1 MERPPNLNRLIEVS
15 TPAMHDIRI
24 AAAQF
29 EARDRDKDYN
39 LGRIEALAR
48 QAVDQG
54 AQIVSFHECCITGYT
69 FLQELS
75 RVELER
81 LAEPVPD
88 GPSTRRLLELSRQLG
103 VPLLAGLVESEG
115 GKLFN
120 TYVAVAPEG
129 FVAKHRKIHAFIS
142 KHLTCGDRFTV
153 FDLCGV
159 RCGILT
165 CYDNN
170 LVENPRITT
179 MMGAE
184 VIFAPHVTCGLP
196 SPMPGRGKIDKRL
209 WDNRQ
214 RDPVPLRMEFQGPKG
229 RAWLM
234 RWLPAR
240 AYENGV
246 YYVFTNAVGVDHD
259 TIKTGNAM
267 ILDPY
272 GEILAESTALGDDV
286 VTAVCT
292 PEKIEQSGGRRY
304 LRARR
309 PEMYGKL
316 IEPLPDGQTPEI
328 NPGWR
333 LPTGR

>member
-1 MERPPNLNRLIEVS
+1 MRDV
-15 TPAMHDIRI
+15 RI

-29 EARDRDKDYN
+29 EARDADKEYN

-48 QAVDQG
+48 RAVAEG
-54 AQIVSFHECCITGYT
+54 AEIVSFHECSISGYT
-69 FLQELS
+69 FLQDLS
-75 RVELER
+75 REELAA

-88 GPSTRRLLELSRQLG
+88 GPSTRRLIGLSRELG
-103 VPLLAGLVESEG
+103 AALLAGLIEAEG
-115 GKLFN
+115 DLLCN
-120 TYVAVAPEG
+120 TCVAVSPEG
-129 FVAKHRKIHAFIS
+129 FVAKFHKLHTFIS
-142 KHLTCGDRFTV
+142 PHLTPGSGYKV

-159 RCGILT
+159 RCSILI

-170 LVENPRITT
+170 LVENPRIVT

-196 SPMPGRGKIDKRL
+196 SPMPGRGKIAKEL
-209 WDNRQ
+209 WDNRD
-214 RDPVPLRMEFQGPKG
+214 RNPVPLRMEFEGPKG

-246 YYVFTNAVGVDHD
+246 YYVFSNAVGVDHD

-267 ILDPY
+267 ILDPF
-272 GEILAESTALGDDV
+272 GEIIAESHALGDDV
-286 VTAVCT
+286 VVGLCT
-292 PEKIEQSGGRRY
+292 PEKLDLSSGRRY

-309 PEMYGKL
+309 PDLYGKL
-316 IEPLPDGQTPEI
+316 VEPLPPGQQPVT

-333 LPTGR
+333 MKQFDSPRRHGEHGKEQ